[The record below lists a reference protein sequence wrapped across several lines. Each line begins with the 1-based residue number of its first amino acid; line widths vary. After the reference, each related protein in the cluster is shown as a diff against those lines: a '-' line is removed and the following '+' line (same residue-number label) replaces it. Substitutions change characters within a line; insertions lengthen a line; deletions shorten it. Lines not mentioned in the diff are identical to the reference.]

1 MPLFAARAL
10 AQDVV
15 IEPGAVFFANA
26 QPPVHFMR
34 VGYSSIALNRIEE
47 GVRRLSGLL

>member
-1 MPLFAARAL
+1 MLAARAF
-10 AQDVV
+10 AQDVM

-26 QPPVHFMR
+26 QPPINFMR
-34 VGYSSIALNRIEE
+34 VGYSSIALNRIKE